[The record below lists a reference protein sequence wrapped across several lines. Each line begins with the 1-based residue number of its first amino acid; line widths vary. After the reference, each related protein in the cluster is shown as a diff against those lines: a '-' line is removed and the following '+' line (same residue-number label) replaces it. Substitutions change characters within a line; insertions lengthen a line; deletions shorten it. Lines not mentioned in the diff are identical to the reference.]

1 MYKIWQRLGWL
12 KTFDSDTMEKTWLAK
27 NARIRGIQNLN
38 YYITQLFTSHKCY
51 QIIDC
56 YIAWDHKDE
65 YDE

>member
-12 KTFDSDTMEKTWLAK
+12 KTFDSDTVEKTWLAK
-27 NARIRGIQNLN
+27 NARLRCIQSLN

-56 YIAWDHKDE
+56 YIAWDLKDE